1 MTPSLA
7 PPPASGPPPDKLPA
21 AHAFPR
27 LRWLG
32 LVWLAVYV
40 PSYAAAYGLANFLF
54 LCNLG
59 VMLTAVGLLAENQL
73 LLSSQALAAPMIGLA
88 WALDAGWRLTTGD
101 FLYGATS
108 YMWDPQYPLFTRLLS
123 LYHVVW
129 PLLVLWC
136 VRRVGYDRRGWP
148 LQTAIAAAA
157 VLVARLATAPADNV
171 NFAFRDPFFGVQIG
185 PAPLHLALV
194 LLALAGVA
202 YGLTHLALERTL
214 GAPRRP

>member
-1 MTPSLA
+1 MAALPV
-7 PPPASGPPPDKLPA
+7 PPPAPAAPPA

-40 PSYAAAYGLANFLF
+40 PSYAAAYGFTNFLF

-59 VMLTAVGLLAENQL
+59 VMLTAVGLLAESPL
-73 LLSSQALAAPMIGLA
+73 LLSSQALAAPVIGIA
-88 WALDAGWRLTTGD
+88 WSLDAGWRLATGE
-101 FLYGATS
+101 FLYGATD

-123 LYHVVW
+123 LYHVAW
-129 PLLVLWC
+129 PLLVVWC
-136 VRRVGYDRRGWP
+136 VRRLGYDRRGWP
-148 LQTAIAAAA
+148 LQTLIAAAA
-157 VLVARLATAPADNV
+157 ILAARFATAPADNV

-194 LLALAGVA
+194 LAALAGVA

>member
-1 MTPSLA
+1 MASSPTP
-7 PPPASGPPPDKLPA
+7 PGTLPA
-21 AHAFPR
+21 PHAFPR

-40 PSYAAAYGLANFLF
+40 PSYAAAYGFANFLF